1 MTFSLDNPSG
11 MQKSWREW
19 VRATGSILDYRT
31 PCEIH
36 HPAGRTAVQDKVPIG
51 HWFLLPLT
59 KQQHSW
65 VDDGIEGLDMMK
77 AIYQTGH
84 GFDDADVI
92 DDMTLHEFERYLFE
106 KVIDRA
112 PPPPPFDK
120 QTRDAI
126 QGWHR

>member
-1 MTFSLDNPSG
+1 MKQDQPSG

-19 VRATGSILDYRT
+19 VRATGSILDYRQE
-31 PCEIH
+31 CEIH

-59 KQQHSW
+59 KAQHKW
-65 VDDGIEGLDMMK
+65 VDDGVDGLDMMK

-106 KVIDRA
+106 KLLDRLQA
-112 PPPPPFDK
+112 PFDK